1 MEEANQAISLVK
13 TEKREDYTRSEH
25 YSEIL
30 SYLTYGVTSSDCSR
44 DADFIKK
51 ESRSFCVISGVLYK
65 GSRHPKRVVI
75 DCQERP
81 GIILHFHVDSVS
93 GLHFSFEDTVK
104 RVQEQFYWNNL
115 VNDVKD
121 FVRQRCRECQAS
133 TSGSVNCETTKCW
146 NQLELMLHGPFESH
160 YVLTIID
167 ITSKWILAKTIHKSE
182 ELVREMAMFAFSSLC
197 QYGFPANLT
206 HISQNEKLHL
216 SFLQSFA
223 HLHEHLKQSDHSALN
238 SVPTT
243 LDFISRSASARDLC
257 NSVIESLQFFV
268 HSNTSSSLHWSQ
280 LIDIWLF
287 NERIQQGSFK
297 TMFNRSPYSVSTNY
311 PKSKKQRRALKS
323 CTLTCRHCGEVFT
336 SRVSFNLHQR
346 RHLVEARETGKMTG
360 EADQGDPRLDGSDE
374 EEVEEEDMEPCREEH
389 LVDNPEK
396 LATATQSAISAV
408 QTLMNETKDERGKR
422 GKYFKYSPELK
433 EEIAE
438 YAQKY
443 GSLEAAEHYSS
454 KLGTPV
460 SESTIRNFVQTR
472 LRISNAA
479 SKEEIGQYAYQF
491 GVEAS
496 LKMYAAKIPTLNRP
510 MVKKFKDLFLLNHP
524 DWPLD
529 RDDELENEPSDEG
542 TEVNQKYVFEPSL
555 RNEIGRYAFHCGNAN
570 AVLHFSKKLRFP
582 LKETTVKIFK
592 KAFMEKHDVEVIDA
606 SLHHRGENED
616 EVVPLPLTVAHQP
629 AVAPKVRLKRRT
641 VSKATKTSASAVEK
655 RRSKRGQYS
664 CYTPELRAQIANY
677 ATKHGN
683 QETVQ
688 YFKETLD
695 IEVPE
700 STVRGLRDK
709 YLRRDK
715 RKMGNNNQ
723 MDLGPRGRPK
733 RLGKYDVI
741 VQNCIREIIA
751 GGEKPTA
758 FLAIV
763 TAKQVLSENEASL
776 LSENGGHI
784 ELNTTWAKSFLRRMN
799 LGS

>member
-1 MEEANQAISLVK
+1 MV
-13 TEKREDYTRSEH
+13 
-25 YSEIL
+25 
-30 SYLTYGVTSSDCSR
+30 
-44 DADFIKK
+44 
-51 ESRSFCVISGVLYK
+51 
-65 GSRHPKRVVI
+65 
-75 DCQERP
+75 
-81 GIILHFHVDSVS
+81 
-93 GLHFSFEDTVK
+93 
-104 RVQEQFYWNNL
+104 
-115 VNDVKD
+115 
-121 FVRQRCRECQAS
+121 
-133 TSGSVNCETTKCW
+133 
-146 NQLELMLHGPFESH
+146 HGPFESH
-160 YVLTIID
+160 HVLTITD
-167 ITSKWILAKTIHKSE
+167 IASKWILAKTVHKSD

-206 HISQNEKLHL
+206 HICQNEKLHIN
-216 SFLQSFA
+216 FLQNFA
-223 HLHEHLKQSDHSALN
+223 LLYEHLKQSDSTPN
-238 SVPTT
+238 FIPPT
-243 LDFISRSASARDLC
+243 LDFISLSTSASDLC

-287 NERIQQGSFK
+287 KERIQQDSFQ
-297 TMFNRSPYSVSTNY
+297 TMFNRSPHSGNKNYS
-311 PKSKKQRRALKS
+311 KSKKRRRALKS
-323 CTLTCRHCGEVFT
+323 CTLNCRHCGEIFT

-346 RHLVEARETGKMTG
+346 RHLIEARETGKMNG
-360 EADQGDPRLDGSDE
+360 EADGDIRLDGS
-374 EEVEEEDMEPCREEH
+374 EEEDDGVEPSGEH
-389 LVDNPEK
+389 LVDSPEK
-396 LATATQSAISAV
+396 VANATQSAITAV
-408 QTLMNETKDERGKR
+408 QTLMSETKDERGKR

-433 EEIAE
+433 EEIAD

-472 LRISNAA
+472 LRFTAE

-491 GVEAS
+491 GIEAC
-496 LKMYAAKIPTLNRP
+496 LKMYAAKIPVLNRP
-510 MVKKFKDLFLLNHP
+510 MVKRFKSLFLKSHP

-529 RDDELENEPSDEG
+529 RDEELEDDPSVEP
-542 TEVNQKYVFEPSL
+542 EVNQKYVFEPSL
-555 RNEIGRYAFHCGNAN
+555 KNEIGRYAFHCGNAN

-582 LKETTVKIFK
+582 LKETTVKVFK
-592 KAFMEKHDVEVIDA
+592 KAFMDKHEVEVIDA
-606 SLHHRGENED
+606 SLHQRQND
-616 EVVPLPLTVAHQP
+616 EVAPLPLTVTQP
-629 AVAPKVRLKRRT
+629 PTPPPAEVAPKVKLKRRT
-641 VSKATKTSASAVEK
+641 VNKGTKASASAEK
-655 RRSKRGQYS
+655 RSKRGQYS
-664 CYTPELRAQIANY
+664 CYTPELRAQIAKY

-695 IEVPE
+695 IDVPE

-709 YLRRDK
+709 YLRDK
-715 RKMGNNNQ
+715 RKINNNQ
-723 MDLGPRGRPK
+723 MNLGPRGRPK
-733 RLGKYDVI
+733 RLGKYDII